1 MGRLCI
7 VSRDS
12 PRLLGYLMVVL
23 DKELRSPDAIEL
35 VVDRRHPPANGSQ
48 PTRPDRRERRRS
60 AEPVDDALRTR
71 GYVLIGPDG
80 EVEPEGVRPASRR
93 AVRRQLLD
101 RRALPSLGVMP
112 RLDVMPKL
120 VMPAVRRVARLAPV
134 IAVVLASGAAAFGFM
149 SMSADRR
156 AHIVSRVVSWVP
168 TLPTSWS
175 IAGQDSP
182 PPAPVPAP
190 SVATTPPPTTTAP
203 VGLAPTATKAPS
215 AATTPPDTTAPPTTR
230 TPPVATAPAEPAPRD
245 ETKVQREPV
254 ITPPAPAIP
263 RRPPQVATAPPTRQD
278 TALGLPPAARSELPP
293 APPTAS
299 RREVAPKLP
308 SASASRREV
317 PTPVPTPAERRETS
331 TARREST
338 AASRE
343 TAPVLPPALSAR
355 RESPVSA
362 PAAARRTAKV
372 GPPRVELD
380 ARPEGVEAERVIVYT
395 VKLSDSSG
403 RPLGDAAVSLHGWLP
418 NGSDLATSLES
429 TATPGTYRGSVQV
442 GQRTP
447 TNLRV
452 RVTHEGMRF
461 EVPSGR

>member
-35 VVDRRHPPANGSQ
+35 VVDRRQPPANGSE
-48 PTRPDRRERRRS
+48 PARPDRRERRRS
-60 AEPVDDALRTR
+60 PELVEDALRTR
-71 GYVLIGPDG
+71 GYALIGTDG
-80 EVEPEGVRPASRR
+80 EVEPEGIRPAASRR

-101 RRALPSLGVMP
+101 RRGLPSLGMP
-112 RLDVMPKL
+112 RLD

-134 IAVVLASGAAAFGFM
+134 IAVVLVSGAAAFGVM
-149 SMSADRR
+149 TMSADRR

-182 PPAPVPAP
+182 RPAPVPAP
-190 SVATTPPPTTTAP
+190 PVATTPAPPTTPPVAVAP
-203 VGLAPTATKAPS
+203 PP
-215 AATTPPDTTAPPTTR
+215 AATPPAATAPPTAR
-230 TPPVATAPAEPAPRD
+230 TPPVATAPVEPAPRH
-245 ETKVQREPV
+245 ETKVEREP
-254 ITPPAPAIP
+254 IISTPAPAVP
-263 RRPPQVATAPPTRQD
+263 RRPPQVATAPPARPG
-278 TALGLPPAARSELPP
+278 TAPSLPPATRSELPP
-293 APPTAS
+293 APATAS

-308 SASASRREV
+308 PASASRREA
-317 PTPVPTPAERRETS
+317 PTPVPTPAERRATS
-331 TARREST
+331 TARPEAT
-338 AASRE
+338 AAPRE
-343 TAPVLPPALSAR
+343 TAPALPPAASAR
-355 RESPVSA
+355 RETAVSA
-362 PAAARRTAKV
+362 AAAPRRTAKA

-403 RPLGDAAVSLHGWLP
+403 RPLDDAAVSLHGWLP
-418 NGSDLATSLES
+418 NGSDLATSLQS
-429 TATPGTYRGSVQV
+429 TATPGTYRASVQV